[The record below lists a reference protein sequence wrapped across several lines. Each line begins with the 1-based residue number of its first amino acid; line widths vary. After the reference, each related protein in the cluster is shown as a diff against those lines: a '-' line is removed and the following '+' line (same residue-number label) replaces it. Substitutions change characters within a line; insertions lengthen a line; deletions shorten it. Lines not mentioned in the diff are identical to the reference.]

1 MENCW
6 NISELGYIYQAENDL
21 IEEEQYSILYE
32 LENLYIDGKVDKI
45 NSDYIIRHNVAATFK
60 NEERDVLHLP
70 AVFPYII
77 SIKHKGNLANNRFH
91 YILSFFDSNRK
102 PFVNPEIIGTYIRI
116 SPEVDYLFNYH
127 QYDIVRTV
135 QQCNNAVK
143 GLNRIDALM
152 FNCEHLAQIKQSAD
166 KVDAKLSD
174 YLKSKNIV
182 VPEKITI
189 DIEKNKND
197 EYFIKPILLEGKE
210 KNFEPLKNIDS
221 FEAAFERQERAN
233 STYIGTDQTIYIM
246 KPNIKSGLQEIKDNK
261 KIKKEDIERIEKQ
274 PKEIFSSDAFEFDLS
289 NYSDRVISI
298 GDFVRK
304 SLPYLNATEGS
315 WLPEEGAALFSARE
329 TSSVESLLPLM
340 NRDNII
346 EIIEKIKVAQE
357 AEQQNFI
364 YNDTTYPITKNL
376 TQRAFEVYEQFFGK
390 NHADNNENDI
400 GSIKTSTFQALNI
413 KDNIDKL
420 EYEARKEIY
429 GILNEKMFSGLNENI
444 HLYSHQKSGV
454 QWMFQCWKD
463 GHHGVLLADDMGLG
477 KTMQAYTFISGLKLS
492 SPNQEMRSV
501 LVVAPVSLLK
511 NWEDEFKKFIRPNLF
526 EEIIELYGGAIKQ
539 YKFDGKI
546 NLQSL
551 SKNYLVLTTYETLRD
566 YQLSF
571 GCIEWSVMVIDEA
584 HKIKNPTTMITTA
597 VKAMQYDFGI
607 ALTGTPVENTWND
620 LWSIMDFVAPGKL
633 GSLKNFHQKYQGK
646 IKNIK
651 HNREEL
657 NVLGEKL
664 QQEIQPVFLR
674 RLKKDIL
681 NDLPEKK
688 IIKLEE
694 PMPPE
699 QQKAYEMVIRNARDY
714 KGKIAKGQIL
724 KVIAELRD
732 VSLCPYLG
740 IYKDTAFM
748 NQDYDSIIHSSARL
762 KKTFDVLDDIKKRN
776 EKVLIFITSRKM
788 QRIVKY
794 IIEKKYGISVPPAIN
809 GAMQSERRQEVVS
822 NFNEAKGFKVLLL
835 SVEAGGVGFNITAAN
850 NVIHLSRCWN
860 PAKEDQ
866 ATDRVYRIGQQKNV
880 NVYLP
885 IAYDSNFLKE
895 ASFDEK
901 LDHLLDYKRNL
912 SESVLYPTGDS
923 SEEGFAIFNEIL
935 GQEST
940 DILNEENE
948 RYGNVYWTIDDMA
961 NVEGIIFEKLIG
973 KLFTAMSI
981 YDVEVTPPSN
991 DKGADIVVKK
1001 KDGKTGFLVQCKQTS
1016 NNKNMNQ
1023 GGVVE
1028 VYGALSYY
1036 NNIYN
1041 RQFEGCVVTNAKG
1054 YTENAYELAQAN
1066 HVKLIARDEL
1076 ADLLKKFPISK
1087 F

>member
-32 LENLYIDGKVDKI
+32 LENLYVDGKVDKI
-45 NSDYIIRHNVAATFK
+45 NSDYIIRHNVAASFE

-91 YILSFFDSNRK
+91 YILSFFDSNGK

-116 SPEVDYLFNYH
+116 SPEVDYLFNYP

-135 QQCNNAVK
+135 QQCNNTVK
-143 GLNRIDALM
+143 GLDRINALM
-152 FNCEHLAQIKQSAD
+152 FNCEHLARIKQSVN

-174 YLKSKNIV
+174 YLKSKNII

-189 DIEKNKND
+189 NIEKKKND
-197 EYFIKPILLEGKE
+197 EYLIKPILLEGEE
-210 KNFEPLKNIDS
+210 KNFEPLKNVDS
-221 FEAAFERQERAN
+221 FEDAFEKQVRVN

-246 KPNIKSGLQEIKDNK
+246 KPNVKSGLQEIKDNE

-315 WLPEEGAALFSARE
+315 WLPEEGVASFSTRE
-329 TSSVESLLPLM
+329 GASTEPLLPLM
-340 NRDNII
+340 NRDNIM
-346 EIIEKIKVAQE
+346 EIIEKIKAAQE
-357 AEQQNFI
+357 SEQQNFI
-364 YNDTTYPITKNL
+364 YNNKTYMITKKL

-390 NHADNNENDI
+390 DHNDDDTTKNVKV
-400 GSIKTSTFQALNI
+400 SAFRALNI

-420 EYEARKEIY
+420 EYEARKKIY
-429 GILNEKMFSGLNENI
+429 EILNEKMFSGLNEDI
-444 HLYSHQKSGV
+444 HLYAHQKSGV

-492 SPNQEMRSV
+492 SSNQKMSSV

-526 EEIIELYGGAIKQ
+526 EDIVELYGGAIKQ
-539 YKFDGKI
+539 YKFNGKI
-546 NLQSL
+546 SLQSL
-551 SKNYLVLTTYETLRD
+551 AKNHLVLTTYETLRD

-584 HKIKNPTTMITTA
+584 QKIKNPTTMVTTA

-633 GSLKNFHQKYQGK
+633 GSLKDFHQKYQGK
-646 IKNIK
+646 IKSVK
-651 HNREEL
+651 HDRKEL
-657 NVLGEKL
+657 NILGEKL
-664 QQEIQPVFLR
+664 QQDIQPVFLR

-681 NDLPEKK
+681 NDLPEKR

-694 PMPPE
+694 PMPLE
-699 QQKAYEMVIRNARDY
+699 QQKAYEMVIKNARDY

-732 VSLCPYLG
+732 VSLCPYLEL
-740 IYKDTAFM
+740 YKDTAFM
-748 NQDYDSIIHSSARL
+748 NQDYDSIIHCSARL

-822 NFNEAKGFKVLLL
+822 DFNEAKGFKVLLL

-885 IAYDSNFLKE
+885 IAYDPNFLKE

-901 LDHLLDYKRNL
+901 LDQLLDYKRNL

-923 SEEGFAIFNEIL
+923 SEDGIAIFNEIL
-935 GQEST
+935 GQESKDVLSET
-940 DILNEENE
+940 SK
-948 RYGNVYWTIDDMA
+948 RYGNSYWTINDMA
-961 NVEGIIFEKLIG
+961 NVEGIVFEELIG
-973 KLFTAMSI
+973 KLFSAMAI

-1001 KDGKTGFLVQCKQTS
+1001 NDGKTGFLVQCKQTS

-1028 VYGALSYY
+1028 VYGAISYY
-1036 NNIYN
+1036 NKLYN
-1041 RQFEGCVVTNAKG
+1041 MKFEGCVVTNAKG
-1054 YTENAYELAQAN
+1054 YTENACELAQVN